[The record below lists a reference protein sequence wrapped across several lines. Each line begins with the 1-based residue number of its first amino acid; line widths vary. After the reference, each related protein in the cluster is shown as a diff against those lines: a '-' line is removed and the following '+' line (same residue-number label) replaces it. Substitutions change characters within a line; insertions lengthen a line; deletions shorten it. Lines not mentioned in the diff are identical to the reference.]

1 MSRRKGQRTGAMR
14 QRLDLQTKGTTTADS
29 RGQFTDIWTTELAGI
44 PASVMTLFGND
55 AELTRQVTPTATHK
69 ISTRF
74 NPAITEEKRFL
85 MGTRVFSIGPV
96 ETFEECR
103 REMLVTVSEIK

>member
-14 QRLDLQTKGTTTADS
+14 QRLDLQAKGTTSPDS
-29 RGQFTDIWTTELAGI
+29 RGQFTDAWTTEIPGI
-44 PASVMTLFGND
+44 PASIKTLFGSD
-55 AELTRQVTPTATHK
+55 AELTRQVSPTATHK

-74 NPAITEEKRFL
+74 NSAITEGKRFV
-85 MGTRVFSIGPV
+85 MGSRVFSIGPV

-103 REMLVTVSEIK
+103 REMLVTVSELK